1 MVRWF
6 YNGRGQFFFGNGPA
20 CLFYLYTGIFLGIF
34 MLYLLCCVY
43 VCNGWENEH
52 LRTIT
57 VLDVEPGIRNV
68 MPGQTGF
75 PLKQGT
81 K

>member
-1 MVRWF
+1 
-6 YNGRGQFFFGNGPA
+6 
-20 CLFYLYTGIFLGIF
+20 

>member
-1 MVRWF
+1 MD
-6 YNGRGQFFFGNGPA
+6 FFLVTDLRVFSI
-20 CLFYLYTGIFLGIF
+20 YTLVYSWVFF
-34 MLYLLCCVY
+34 VLYLLCCVY